1 MAYELSLAL
10 AALINAVTLA
20 SIKYP
25 ETNERQLTINIINI
39 VVTIFFVVDMLI
51 RLIAQGFSKYFTN
64 YENLLNTAATIG
76 SMI

>member
-39 VVTIFFVVDMLI
+39 VVTIFFVIDMLI
-51 RLIAQGFSKYFTN
+51 RLIA
-64 YENLLNTAATIG
+64 
-76 SMI
+76 